1 MQGGVSITQAD
12 FLPPPL
18 LELFPFPRQTK
29 GDIHL
34 KKKKSDLSAD
44 FNTLSFSWS
53 HFQDSS
59 HLVWPLSTSASET
72 FDACDRNTTHTV
84 TKTAMR
90 WIYTSESTRALL
102 TAESKLNEQIGR
114 FQTGMSLKKYVFY
127 KSSQIRHFKAH
138 GCFSFTYK
146 QGFETMLRA
155 V

>member
-29 GDIHL
+29 GNIHL
-34 KKKKSDLSAD
+34 KKKSDLGAD

-72 FDACDRNTTHTV
+72 FDACDGTPHT
-84 TKTAMR
+84 
-90 WIYTSESTRALL
+90 
-102 TAESKLNEQIGR
+102 Q
-114 FQTGMSLKKYVFY
+114 
-127 KSSQIRHFKAH
+127 SQ
-138 GCFSFTYK
+138 K
-146 QGFETMLRA
+146 QP
-155 V
+155 

>member
-29 GDIHL
+29 GNIHL
-34 KKKKSDLSAD
+34 KKKSDLGAD

-102 TAESKLNEQIGR
+102 TAESKLNDQIGR

-127 KSSQIRHFKAH
+127 KSGHIRHFKAH